1 MEQSTQ
7 PKKGIV
13 RNIVLD
19 MGGVLVDLDREA
31 SIRAFQTIGYS
42 EAGSLLDPYKQS
54 GVFLQLE
61 EGKITPEQLH
71 DHIRQST
78 GKTISGEEIDQALR
92 QFVTG
97 LPLYKLE
104 MLRNLRKRFRVYLLS
119 NTNAIMMPDIRNR
132 FFTQEGLQMEDYFDG
147 IYLSYEMNLVKPSPA
162 IFEKMLREGDFQ
174 AQESLF
180 VDDSLANIETADRLG
195 FHTYLAHPHEDFRHI
210 FDTL

>member
-13 RNIVLD
+13 KNIVLD

-31 SIRAFQTIGYS
+31 SIRAFQAIGYS
-42 EAGSLLDPYKQS
+42 EAGDLLDPYKQS
-54 GVFLQLE
+54 GAFLQLE

-71 DHIRQST
+71 DHIRQIT
-78 GKTISGEEIDQALR
+78 GKAISGEEIDRALR
-92 QFVTG
+92 QFVTD

-119 NTNAIMMPDIRNR
+119 NTNAIMMPDIRKR

-147 IYLSYEMNLVKPSPA
+147 IYLSYEMKLVKPSPA
-162 IFEKMLREGDFQ
+162 IFEKMLREGGFR
-174 AQESLF
+174 AEETLF
-180 VDDSLANIETADRLG
+180 IDDSPANIETADRLG

-210 FDTL
+210 FDSL